1 MIKTFGLK
9 NGKLVRGTDKIKTKP
24 RWIHIDNATTEDFKK
39 ISEFGISRNDFRQA
53 IDRGQRSR
61 IATREGY
68 NMVLMNIPD
77 NKSDEMLTIGLFL
90 KGKTLIS
97 IHEKTCKMV
106 TNIVNSSDALPTSD
120 HTIFIRLVEELNEV
134 FYKRAEE
141 IEDEIDKI
149 EARIHKNSSKDL
161 IKDFF
166 KVRKKLIYL
175 NKALTGNK
183 EVISHLALH
192 PEAFNFNKLE
202 KFEIAEIH
210 TDLIQVSDS
219 IKIYREII
227 SNAIEIY
234 NSKVSNQI
242 NHIMKRLTIIGSF
255 ILLPTLIASIYGMNF
270 KVDAGIW
277 NMPEL
282 YWEYGY
288 LFSLGL
294 MAGSVFLTFLY
305 FKRKKWL

>member
-1 MIKTFGLK
+1 MLKTFGLK
-9 NGKLVRGTDKIKTKP
+9 NGKLVRGTDKTKTKP
-24 RWIHIDNATTEDFKK
+24 RWIHIDNATPEEFKK
-39 ISEFGISRNDFRQA
+39 VSEFGISRNDYKLA

-61 IATREGY
+61 IATRDGY
-68 NMVLMNIPD
+68 NMVLMNIPAT
-77 NKSDEMLTIGLFL
+77 KSDEMLTIGLFL

-106 TNIVNSSDALPTSD
+106 TNIVNSSDALPNSE
-120 HTIFIRLVEELNEV
+120 HTIFIRLLEELNEV

-141 IEDEIDKI
+141 IEEEIDKV
-149 EARIHKNSSKDL
+149 EERIHKNSSKDL

-166 KVRKKLIYL
+166 KIRKKLIYL
-175 NKALTGNK
+175 NKAITGNR

-192 PEAFNFNKLE
+192 PEAFNLNKLE
-202 KFEIAEIH
+202 KFEMTEIH

-234 NSKVSNQI
+234 NSKISNQI
-242 NHIMKRLTIIGSF
+242 NHIMKRVTIIGSF

-270 KVDAGIW
+270 KIDAGPW

-305 FKRKKWL
+305 FKRRKWL

>member
-1 MIKTFGLK
+1 MLKTFGLK
-9 NGKLVRGTDKIKTKP
+9 NGRLVRGTDKLKTKP
-24 RWIHIDNATTEDFKK
+24 RWIHIDSATTEDFKK
-39 ISEFGISRNDFRQA
+39 ISEFGISRNDFKQA

-77 NKSDEMLTIGLFL
+77 TNSDEILTLGLFL

-106 TNIVNSSDALPTSD
+106 TNIVNSSDTLPNSD
-120 HTIFIRLVEELNEV
+120 HTIFIRLVAELNEV

-149 EARIHKNSSKDL
+149 EDQIHKNNSKNL

-175 NKALTGNK
+175 NKALTGNR
-183 EVISHLALH
+183 EVISHIAMH
-192 PEAFNFNKLE
+192 PEAFNLNKIE
-202 KFEIAEIH
+202 KFEITEIH

-234 NSKVSNQI
+234 NSKISNQI

-270 KVDAGIW
+270 KIESGIW

-282 YWEYGY
+282 YWQYGY

-294 MAGSVFLTFLY
+294 MGGSVFLTFLY
-305 FKRKKWL
+305 FKRKKWF

>member
-106 TNIVNSSDALPTSD
+106 TNIVNSSDALPNSE

-134 FYKRAEE
+134 FYKRAED
-141 IEDEIDKI
+141 IENEIDKI
-149 EARIHKNSSKDL
+149 
-161 IKDFF
+161 
-166 KVRKKLIYL
+166 
-175 NKALTGNK
+175 
-183 EVISHLALH
+183 
-192 PEAFNFNKLE
+192 
-202 KFEIAEIH
+202 
-210 TDLIQVSDS
+210 
-219 IKIYREII
+219 
-227 SNAIEIY
+227 
-234 NSKVSNQI
+234 
-242 NHIMKRLTIIGSF
+242 
-255 ILLPTLIASIYGMNF
+255 
-270 KVDAGIW
+270 
-277 NMPEL
+277 
-282 YWEYGY
+282 
-288 LFSLGL
+288 
-294 MAGSVFLTFLY
+294 
-305 FKRKKWL
+305 

>member
-1 MIKTFGLK
+1 MLKTFGIK
-9 NGKLVRGTDKIKTKP
+9 NGRLVRGTDKLKTKP
-24 RWIHIDNATTEDFKK
+24 RWIHIDSATTEDFKK
-39 ISEFGISRNDFRQA
+39 ISEFGISRNDFKQA

-77 NKSDEMLTIGLFL
+77 TNSDEILTLGLFL

-106 TNIVNSSDALPTSD
+106 TNIVNSSDTLPNSD
-120 HTIFIRLVEELNEV
+120 HTIFIRLVAELNEV

-149 EARIHKNSSKDL
+149 EARIHKNNSKDL

-175 NKALTGNK
+175 NKALTGNR
-183 EVISHLALH
+183 EVISHIAMH
-192 PEAFNFNKLE
+192 PEAFNLNKIE
-202 KFEIAEIH
+202 KFEITEIH

-234 NSKVSNQI
+234 NSKISNQI

-270 KVDAGIW
+270 KIESGIW

-282 YWEYGY
+282 YWQYGY

-294 MAGSVFLTFLY
+294 MGGSVFLTFLY
-305 FKRKKWL
+305 FKRKKWF

>member
-9 NGKLVRGTDKIKTKP
+9 NGKLVRGTDKTKTKP
-24 RWIHIDNATTEDFKK
+24 RWIHIDSATIEDFKN
-39 ISEFGISRNDFRQA
+39 ISEFGISRNDFKLA
-53 IDRGQRSR
+53 VDRGQRSR
-61 IATREGY
+61 IATRDRY

-77 NKSDEMLTIGLFL
+77 AKSDEILTIGLFL
-90 KGKTLIS
+90 KGKTLVS

-106 TNIVNSSDALPTSD
+106 TNIVNSSDALPNSE
-120 HTIFIRLVEELNEV
+120 HTIFLRLLEELNEV

-141 IEDEIDKI
+141 IEEEIDKI
-149 EARIHKNSSKDL
+149 EERIHKSSSKNL

-166 KVRKKLIYL
+166 RVRKKLIYL
-175 NKALTGNK
+175 NKALTGNR

-192 PEAFNFNKLE
+192 PEAFNLNKME
-202 KFEIAEIH
+202 KFEITEIH
-210 TDLIQVSDS
+210 TDLIQVSES

-234 NSKVSNQI
+234 NSKISNQI

-270 KVDAGIW
+270 KFESGIW

-282 YWEYGY
+282 YWQYGY

-294 MAGSVFLTFLY
+294 MGGSVFLTFLY